1 MPSAAENHEI
11 NWIGNMPTFSICEYN
26 ESLLSNCRTKKMY
39 VIVKK
44 NKRNFN
50 NSMYGHLQKCLY
62 KGLCPKLSTNEHN
75 KVPIKG

>member
-11 NWIGNMPTFSICEYN
+11 NRIGNMPTFSISEYN

-44 NKRNFN
+44 ISVILTTQYIGTCK
-50 NSMYGHLQKCLY
+50 SAYA
-62 KGLCPKLSTNEHN
+62 KGYALN
-75 KVPIKG
+75 